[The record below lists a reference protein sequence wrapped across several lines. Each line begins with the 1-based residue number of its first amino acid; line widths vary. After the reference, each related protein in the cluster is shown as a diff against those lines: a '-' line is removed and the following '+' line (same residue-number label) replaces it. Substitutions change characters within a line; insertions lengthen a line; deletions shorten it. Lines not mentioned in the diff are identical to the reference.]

1 MGTAIQEFVDKD
13 EKDAIEQLINHQ
25 LEKTQ
30 RHLQARG
37 VATEQDIDAEVRG
50 RRGGSRAAFAGE
62 GSRHGQRSRCFLSNC
77 QILRFRDSKKNTME
91 EEKEIR
97 EVSRSARNLMT
108 TRRSRQ
114 QAFDVY
120 LSHSQLMDRTKAHR
134 LDRGDQPSDVAML
147 DELAD
152 AAMDSDEG
160 PSASPPPARGRGRG
174 GRGRGSRGRGR
185 GETPSP
191 GSQSPGTHSIK
202 PTETKAQLSVAVKV
216 SQRRQHI
223 LRFE

>member
-1 MGTAIQEFVDKD
+1 
-13 EKDAIEQLINHQ
+13 
-25 LEKTQ
+25 
-30 RHLQARG
+30 
-37 VATEQDIDAEVRG
+37 
-50 RRGGSRAAFAGE
+50 
-62 GSRHGQRSRCFLSNC
+62 
-77 QILRFRDSKKNTME
+77 ME

-97 EVSRSARNLMT
+97 EVSRSVRNLMT

-160 PSASPPPARGRGRG
+160 PSAFPPPARGRGRG

-202 PTETKAQLSVAVKV
+202 PAQTKAQLSVAVKV

-223 LRFE
+223 LSFE